1 MFSTL
6 TTAGRAAGPTKPS
19 TARPRW
25 LATGLLA
32 MTALAAQA
40 QTAPHWDYRSPHGGP
55 TRWAELDPKF
65 ETCGKGGSQSPIDI
79 RNAVKADLPAL
90 NVGYGAAEPTF
101 VNNGHTIQVNL
112 PPGQTLTVGDQS
124 YELLQFHFHTPSEE
138 AINGKRTAMVAHFVH
153 RSADG
158 QLGVIAVLIRPG
170 KTNAAF
176 APVFEHLPREGE
188 KVTVDGLKLDLAAML
203 PADKGYYSFAGS
215 LTTPPCSEGVNWM
228 VLKNP
233 IELGPEQIK
242 AFRRI
247 FNANARPLQAT
258 NGRVIKEST

>member
-1 MFSTL
+1 MFSIKTSI
-6 TTAGRAAGPTKPS
+6 RAAGSTHRF
-19 TARPRW
+19 TARSRW
-25 LATGLLA
+25 LMTAALA
-32 MTALAAQA
+32 MTAMGAHA
-40 QTAPHWDYRSPHGGP
+40 QTAPHWDYKSPHGGP

-65 ETCGKGGSQSPIDI
+65 EACGKGGNQSPIDI

-90 NVGYGAAEPTF
+90 NVGYAAAEPTF
-101 VNNGHTIQVNL
+101 INNGHTIQVNL
-112 PPGQTLTVGDQS
+112 PPDQKLTVGDKQ

-138 AINGKRTAMVAHFVH
+138 AVNGKRTAMVAHFVH
-153 RSADG
+153 RSAEG
-158 QLGVIAVLIRPG
+158 ELGVIAVLIQPG

-188 KVTVDGLKLDLAAML
+188 KVTVDGLKLDLPALM

-233 IELGPEQIK
+233 IQLGPEQIK
-242 AFRRI
+242 AFRRV
-247 FNANARPLQAT
+247 FNANARPLQPT
-258 NGRVIKEST
+258 NGRTIKESI